1 MVKVKHEIKP
11 GGHSFRTVL
20 GIFGRLHT
28 NRLRQL
34 GVTDSPP

>member
-20 GIFGRLHT
+20 GSLRLHT